1 MDLVYTLAN
10 GDTKRGHDEIIAPHT
25 YTRTR
30 KNYWTETVE
39 LHAAYTIP
47 AIVAELDGDGNVI
60 GPLDEDGNII
70 PAQEQVDV
78 PAVMG
83 EVQMS
88 EDVTEDVT
96 EDRRIRLDML
106 SAQELADLGITV
118 AERVVADPSSAVLTA
133 DDITVAKR
141 AVVEFADSLATIV
154 TGPVPEYER
163 ASWATKEAAARA
175 HVAGTATAEQTAM
188 LQAEADARGTGETP
202 SDLAVR
208 IIANASAYV
217 PIAGMIAGQ
226 RRKTQAA
233 VDALVVGTNTRGD
246 LDAVL
251 VTARSEAEAMLAQ
264 VMGA

>member
-1 MDLVYTLAN
+1 MELVYTLADN
-10 GDTKRGHDEIIAPHT
+10 SQKRGHDEIIAPHT

-39 LHAAYTIP
+39 VAAAHTIP
-47 AIVAELDGDGNVI
+47 AVVAELDGDGNVI
-60 GPLDEDGNII
+60 GPLDTDGNII
-70 PAQEQVDV
+70 AAHDAIDV

-83 EVQMS
+83 EKVFI
-88 EDVTEDVT
+88 EDATEEVT
-96 EDRRIRLDML
+96 EDRRIRLEML
-106 SAQELADLGITV
+106 NEQELADLGITV
-118 AERVVADPSSAVLTA
+118 AERVMADPSAAVLTA
-133 DDITVAKR
+133 DDITIAKR
-141 AVVEFADSLATIV
+141 AVVEFADSLASVV

-163 ASWATKEAAARA
+163 ASWATKETAARA

-202 SDLAVR
+202 SDLAAR

-251 VTARSEAEAMLAQ
+251 ATARAEAQAMLAQ
-264 VMGA
+264 VMGG